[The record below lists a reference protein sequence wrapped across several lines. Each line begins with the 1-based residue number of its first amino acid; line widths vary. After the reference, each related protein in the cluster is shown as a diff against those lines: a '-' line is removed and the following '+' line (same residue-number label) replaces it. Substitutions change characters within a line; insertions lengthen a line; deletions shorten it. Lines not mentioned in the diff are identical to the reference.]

1 MTNKTTSY
9 YFLKINLSKSYN
21 NTNLNIVPLNWVK
34 KTKNYK
40 KVVKQNKKEDKKIN
54 VGLIM
59 LLSQPQEFYKEKIKK

>member
-21 NTNLNIVPLNWVK
+21 NINLNIVPLNWVK

-40 KVVKQNKKEDKKIN
+40 KVAKLNKKEAKKIN

>member
-9 YFLKINLSKSYN
+9 YFLKINQSKYYN
-21 NTNLNIVPLNWVK
+21 NINLNIVPLNWVK

-40 KVVKQNKKEDKKIN
+40 KVVKQNKKEDKKSN

>member
-21 NTNLNIVPLNWVK
+21 NINLNIVPLNWVK